1 MTDNYFE
8 NQRKKRIKAVQKF
21 LENETP
27 IEEDKAIAEIS
38 LEWGVSRKVAKNYLK
53 TLRDAKRITY
63 NEDNEIEW
71 SGENQ

>member
-1 MTDNYFE
+1 M
-8 NQRKKRIKAVQKF
+8 QKF